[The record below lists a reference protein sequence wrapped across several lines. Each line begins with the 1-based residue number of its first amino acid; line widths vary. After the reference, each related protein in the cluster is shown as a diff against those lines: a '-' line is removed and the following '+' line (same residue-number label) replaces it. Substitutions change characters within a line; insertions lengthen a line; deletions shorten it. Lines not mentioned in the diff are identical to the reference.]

1 MPSICDVPGCDH
13 SRRRNQRL
21 CGRCYGR
28 LTGELRVAINEAH
41 HQRRW
46 PDWREA
52 CRRAAKFLNLDR
64 SAPARPTTSPQRAY
78 ELQARLLGER
88 ADL

>member
-13 SRRRNQRL
+13 ARRRNQRL

-28 LTGELRVAINEAH
+28 LPGELRVAINEAH

-52 CRRAAKFLNLDR
+52 RRRAAEFLNFDR
-64 SAPARPTTSPQRAY
+64 VAPARPTTSAQRAY
-78 ELQARLLGER
+78 ELQARMLGER
-88 ADL
+88 SEL